1 MAQVITGLDNIP
13 LSAISAAY
21 APTNT
26 ADVTAMIDSA
36 VSGKLDASASSSFQP
51 VGNYVSSDDLSAYL
65 PTSSIGVD
73 SASAVTSIAG
83 SSIASGE
90 QVVTSISTG
99 GYGVSAING
108 QEINASHMKL
118 GAAAAD
124 NTNNI
129 VKLGDSSY
137 GAGVF
142 LTGSFGTAYYKVNE
156 LQLNR
161 NGTGFIGFN
170 IGGAGSQIT
179 ATSNAGGKFT
189 AGGPSGSR
197 SYYTAYNA
205 SASASI
211 EVTAD
216 SAKINLADSGYTS
229 TIYPSSIP
237 YWDAKL
243 DASSIETS
251 VDGIT
256 GIGGTAIAGGGTTY
270 TAGQYIQI
278 SGDEISVTGL
288 QPSGDYVSSSELADY
303 QPTSSMSAYA
313 TTGDLS
319 AKLDASAS
327 SSFITSTSDCM
338 PLSSSSEY
346 YSTSNPSGFVT
357 SSYSPTFGYYNG
369 NISSIDGTGLM
380 GTDTAVVLTNTAQ
393 PLANIESGL
402 PSEDTYIFDPPV
414 TAIKI
419 TVPGELGT
427 EPWLNLNA
435 DNPDGNETVLAY
447 SGTDSYYTYNTSL
460 GGSGW
465 TSISFYDTSYLID
478 GGIRGISATGYSD
491 GVTSTAELMHLSAS
505 SNFYSTSNPAG
516 YITGVD
522 LTPYQT
528 TAGMS
533 AYLPTSAIHSDSAGI
548 TSIGGTAVV
557 GKDYTAGAGIAITGS
572 EISVN
577 YDSNTLDTVA
587 STVTITA
594 AGTPEVYDPFMH
606 INNASFTSLLNGQ
619 TAANVTVH
627 IPSGFFSN
635 SPYFIMS
642 GYRVYLA
649 LYTADPR
656 NGGTP
661 TVYTYAP
668 LSYQYDSLNDE
679 YVIDEQDVVLSLPA
693 SGADW
698 YPGTSLNFTDP
709 YIVVVIAADPNRGLP
724 EPVAEIAAESST
736 CTITYTSAAS
746 QALTVKNPLPA
757 STSADANKVLT
768 VNASGSPVWA
778 VGGGAGGADWS
789 AESGQPGYI
798 ENKPVPKT
806 LVAGT
811 GITITENSAELVV
824 ASTNALY
831 SAGNGLTLNG
841 TTFAVDTGIVATTAD
856 VSSAVSSLPSNLT
869 SAQIQSFKEALGID
883 ETVLWENS
891 EGAILH
897 NGITLSESRLNF
909 KIIRLYLSCQSGVNM
924 QGIVDIPMVGL
935 NTGSA
940 FQFQLNLPFSNE
952 TTATFALT
960 WKVLMTA
967 TNTTL
972 ASTNALYWGKM
983 NFDGTSANTGTWTQG
998 SNANV
1003 PYIYK
1008 VVGIGRIASN

>member
-51 VGNYVSSDDLSAYL
+51 SGNYVSSSDLSAYL

-83 SSIASGE
+83 SSIATGT
-90 QVVTSISTG
+90 QVVTSIYTG

-108 QEINASHMKL
+108 TVINASHMKL

-124 NTNNI
+124 NTSNI

-142 LTGSFGTAYYKVNE
+142 LTGNFGTAYYKVNE

-189 AGGPSGSR
+189 AGGPNGAR
-197 SYYTAYNA
+197 SYFTAYNA

-237 YWDAKL
+237 YWNNKL
-243 DASSIETS
+243 DSSSIETS

-256 GIGGTAIAGGGTTY
+256 GIGGTAIAGGGGTTY
-270 TAGQYIQI
+270 SAGQYIQI

-327 SSFITSTSDCM
+327 SSFITSTADCM

-369 NISSIDGTGLM
+369 NISSIDGIGLM
-380 GTDTAVVLTNTAQ
+380 GTDTAVVSTNTAQ
-393 PLANIESGL
+393 SFANIESGL
-402 PSEDTYIFDPPV
+402 PIEDTIIFDTPV

-419 TVPGELGT
+419 TVPDEPGT

-435 DNPDGNETVLAY
+435 DNTAGNETVSPFAG
-447 SGTDSYYTYNTSL
+447 SDSYYNYSTSL

-465 TSISFYDTSYLID
+465 TSISFYDPNYLSQ
-478 GGIRGISATGYSD
+478 GGIRYISATGYSD
-491 GVTSTAELMHLSAS
+491 GVTATAELMQLSAS

-533 AYLPTSAIHSDSAGI
+533 GYLATSSIGVDTASAI
-548 TSIGGTAVV
+548 TSI
-557 GKDYTAGAGIAITGS
+557 AGSAIA
-572 EISVN
+572 
-577 YDSNTLDTVA
+577 
-587 STVTITA
+587 
-594 AGTPEVYDPFMH
+594 
-606 INNASFTSLLNGQ
+606 
-619 TAANVTVH
+619 
-627 IPSGFFSN
+627 
-635 SPYFIMS
+635 
-642 GYRVYLA
+642 
-649 LYTADPR
+649 
-656 NGGTP
+656 
-661 TVYTYAP
+661 
-668 LSYQYDSLNDE
+668 
-679 YVIDEQDVVLSLPA
+679 
-693 SGADW
+693 
-698 YPGTSLNFTDP
+698 
-709 YIVVVIAADPNRGLP
+709 
-724 EPVAEIAAESST
+724 
-736 CTITYTSAAS
+736 
-746 QALTVKNPLPA
+746 
-757 STSADANKVLT
+757 
-768 VNASGSPVWA
+768 
-778 VGGGAGGADWS
+778 GGGGGGGADWS

-798 ENKPVPKT
+798 ENKPDLVDI
-806 LVAGT
+806 VAGP
-811 GITITENSAELVV
+811 GIVVDNPDGNTLRVSMADPTVDVVRDCENWNGHTMKCIILRGAYT
-824 ASTNALY
+824 TNTSMQNQYIENVLPV
-831 SAGNGLTLNG
+831 G
-841 TTFAVDTGIVATTAD
+841 TTIAFIDGSNSYVVYGGNPQINMMVPYCIDNNRLFSPWVDITNRRVNLRYIDVSNNVTCTYYLCVKYAVD
-856 VSSAVSSLPSNLT
+856 
-869 SAQIQSFKEALGID
+869 
-883 ETVLWENS
+883 
-891 EGAILH
+891 
-897 NGITLSESRLNF
+897 
-909 KIIRLYLSCQSGVNM
+909 
-924 QGIVDIPMVGL
+924 
-935 NTGSA
+935 
-940 FQFQLNLPFSNE
+940 
-952 TTATFALT
+952 
-960 WKVLMTA
+960 
-967 TNTTL
+967 
-972 ASTNALYWGKM
+972 
-983 NFDGTSANTGTWTQG
+983 
-998 SNANV
+998 
-1003 PYIYK
+1003 
-1008 VVGIGRIASN
+1008 

>member
-13 LSAISAAY
+13 ISAASAAY

-36 VSGKLDASASSSFQP
+36 VSAKLDASASSSFQP
-51 VGNYVSSDDLSAYL
+51 SGDYVSSSDLSGYL

-108 QEINASHMKL
+108 RVINASHMVF
-118 GAAAAD
+118 GAAAENSSNA
-124 NTNNI
+124 

-142 LTGSFGTAYYKVNE
+142 LTGNFGTAYYKVNE

-189 AGGPSGSR
+189 AGGPNGAR
-197 SYYTAYNA
+197 SYYTAYND

-211 EVTAD
+211 EVSAD

-237 YWDAKL
+237 HWNAKL

-288 QPSGDYVSSSELADY
+288 QPSGDYVSSSDLADY

-319 AKLDASAS
+319 TKLDASAS

-338 PLSSSSEY
+338 PLSSSSDY

-357 SSYSPTFGYYNG
+357 SSYSPTFGYSNG
-369 NISSIDGTGLM
+369 HISSIDGTGLM
-380 GTDTAVVLTNTAQ
+380 GTDTAVVTTNTAQ
-393 PLANIESGL
+393 SFANIESGL
-402 PSEDTYIFDPPV
+402 PFEDTYVFDTPV
-414 TAIKI
+414 TSIKI
-419 TVPGELGT
+419 TVPAEGGA

-435 DNPDGNETVLAY
+435 DNPAGNETVLAY
-447 SGTDSYYTYNTSL
+447 AGTDSYYNYDTSL

-465 TSISFYDTSYLID
+465 TSISFYDTSYLTQ
-478 GGIRGISATGYSD
+478 GGIRGVSATGYSD
-491 GVTSTAELMHLSAS
+491 GVTATAELMQLSAS
-505 SNFYSTSNPAG
+505 SNFYPTSNPAG

-533 AYLPTSAIHSDSAGI
+533 GYLATSSIGVDTASAI
-548 TSIGGTAVV
+548 TSI
-557 GKDYTAGAGIAITGS
+557 AGSAIAG
-572 EISVN
+572 
-577 YDSNTLDTVA
+577 
-587 STVTITA
+587 
-594 AGTPEVYDPFMH
+594 
-606 INNASFTSLLNGQ
+606 
-619 TAANVTVH
+619 
-627 IPSGFFSN
+627 
-635 SPYFIMS
+635 
-642 GYRVYLA
+642 
-649 LYTADPR
+649 
-656 NGGTP
+656 
-661 TVYTYAP
+661 
-668 LSYQYDSLNDE
+668 
-679 YVIDEQDVVLSLPA
+679 
-693 SGADW
+693 
-698 YPGTSLNFTDP
+698 
-709 YIVVVIAADPNRGLP
+709 
-724 EPVAEIAAESST
+724 
-736 CTITYTSAAS
+736 
-746 QALTVKNPLPA
+746 
-757 STSADANKVLT
+757 
-768 VNASGSPVWA
+768 
-778 VGGGAGGADWS
+778 GGGAGGADWS

-811 GITITENSAELVV
+811 GITITENSSELVV

-831 SAGNGLTLNG
+831 SAGSGLTLSG
-841 TTFAVDTGIVATTAD
+841 TTFAVDTSVIATQSDLSGYATTSDLSSGLAGKQD
-856 VSSAVSSLPSNLT
+856 TLTAGEGISISNSNVVSV
-869 SAQIQSFKEALGID
+869 D
-883 ETVLWENS
+883 ETVLFSSN
-891 EGAILH
+891 GTLMK
-897 NGITLSESRLNF
+897 NGISISEPLTNF
-909 KIIRLYLSCQSGVNM
+909 ERIRFYVQSVTTSSNCTPSVVEIAM
-924 QGIVDIPMVGL
+924 C
-935 NTGSA
+935 GSA
-940 FQFQLNLPFSNE
+940 PTDGSIKFCFSNGHDLSSN
-952 TTATFALT
+952 FYLT
-960 WKVLMTA
+960 WLWKVTVTSSTLTLTDSHFWGYNGNAAASGDNLNDA
-967 TNTTL
+967 TI
-972 ASTNALYWGKM
+972 
-983 NFDGTSANTGTWTQG
+983 F
-998 SNANV
+998 
-1003 PYIYK
+1003 K
-1008 VVGIGRIASN
+1008 VVGINRIASN